1 MSQTFNISVPKF
13 KQQQLVDAAADAA
26 IKEAAKYFEQHRWW
40 WINGDEMIFD
50 AETGNLWQG
59 KPNTLELGV
68 SDAQRLVTGFGI
80 GNIKAWRLPVQN
92 EVRVIVENN
101 FPLRSGSYR
110 KILDCPLILINST
123 AMWLDQ
129 DYPNTTNSNGIIV
142 ATYLLFPSK
151 PSPQSA
157 LTEFAKRNWTI
168 KPHGQDNQTLKDFWG
183 QYNLIKAAELKQYTQ
198 FNATQLQALWQN
210 IDYISARLP
219 VLDSL
224 QFSEINQGLWEF
236 FDDKKSERFVIKAD
250 SPLYGRDPADDI
262 QEGNVAIDFGTSR
275 TVVALK
281 RNGRDELLRI
291 GLKDFNTEPI
301 PEHYEN
307 PTVLE
312 MADFELFL
320 HDWTSEAY
328 RPLVSWDTVRCSHEA
343 RRALRYNESDTKKMS
358 SILLRLKQWA
368 LRDSENYK
376 VMFTDQQNNVHELA
390 NLTERNPVKGQP
402 LTIDKNYPFD
412 PIELYAWFLGLT
424 INWRQRGI
432 FLNYYMTFPVA
443 YPSEVKNKI
452 LSSFR
457 RGLQRSL
464 PAGLTNHPKFAEF
477 SVEERASEPA
487 AFAAAALET
496 LQIAPVDGGVAYAVF
511 DFGGGTTDFDYGFY
525 RLPTEAEADEW
536 EHVLE
541 HFGSS
546 GDKFL
551 GGENLL
557 ENLAYLVF
565 CANLDVCRK
574 NEIAFTQPLDA
585 LPFAGSE
592 LLITN
597 TQAAYTNTNMMMSKL
612 RPLWEKGEKNKD
624 STGTTKVKLVNR
636 QGTLV
641 ECDLKIKEQ
650 ELIVW
655 LEARIQKGLHN
666 FFVGLKQAF
675 TGHGQ
680 KNNQQVVDAKS
691 VKDKFAERHQKAQAS
706 QKNTLPKEIHILLAG
721 NSSRSSIVLGL
732 LGCAKLDGDE
742 HSKKLNERTQKDL
755 KDIFG
760 ESLPNFV
767 IHEPLDADGKNPYKP
782 TAKTGVALGLLRLC
796 PGESLKV
803 INHAKSDNDDS
814 PFHFFVGAIKLNKFV
829 PALKRGCLYNQW
841 VEVGPIRDRIAY
853 LVYTTTPK
861 ASLGTMPR
869 GDSELIERKLS
880 FAGDTTGHKVFA
892 RAISPNEVEICTGVS
907 LADIS
912 AKEVS
917 NNLQTH
923 KLM

>member
-1 MSQTFNISVPKF
+1 MSQTFNISVPKL
-13 KQQQLVDAAADAA
+13 KQQQLVDMASDKALD
-26 IKEAAKYFEQHRWW
+26 EAASYFAQHRWW

-50 AETGNLWQG
+50 AETGCLWQG
-59 KPNTLELGV
+59 KPNSNQYTNNGQEEAKKLRLG
-68 SDAQRLVTGFGI
+68 GFI
-80 GNIKAWRLPVQN
+80 HWRLPTRQ
-92 EVRVIVENN
+92 ELLIVASTSS
-101 FPLRSGSYR
+101 FPLRRGANLR
-110 KILDCPLILINST
+110 LLDVDYWRVAEGRID
-123 AMWLDQ
+123 LD
-129 DYPNTTNSNGIIV
+129 NSNPTPNAYEAGRIIAICTLEIFYGKHPV
-142 ATYLLFPSK
+142 CDLLE
-151 PSPQSA
+151 
-157 LTEFAKRNWTI
+157 EFAKRNWTI
-168 KPHGQDNQTLKDFWG
+168 KPHGQDNQALKDFLG
-183 QYNLIKAAELKQYTQ
+183 QYNLIKAAELKQYDK

-210 IDYISARLP
+210 LDYISARLP

-224 QFSEINQGLWEF
+224 RFSDNNQGLWEF
-236 FDDKKSERFVIKAD
+236 FDDQKSERLTITVD
-250 SPLYGRDPADDI
+250 SPLCVRDPADDI
-262 QEGNVAIDFGTSR
+262 QEGNVAIDFGTSS

-343 RRALRYNESDTKKMS
+343 RRALRYNESDAQKMS

-376 VMFTDQQNNVHELA
+376 VKFKDQQNQVHELA
-390 NLTERNPVKGQP
+390 SLTERNPVKGQP
-402 LTIDKNYPFD
+402 LTIDENYPFD

-432 FLNYYMTFPVA
+432 FLHYYMTFPVA

-487 AFAAAALET
+487 AFAAAALEA
-496 LQIAPVDGGVAYAVF
+496 LEIAPVDGGVAYAVF

-525 RLPTEAEADEW
+525 RLPTDAEADEW

-565 CANLDVCRK
+565 CANLDLCRK

-612 RPLWEKGEKNKD
+612 RRLWEKGEKNGD
-624 STGTTKVKLVNR
+624 SDGKIDVKLVNR
-636 QGTLV
+636 QGAIV
-641 ECDLKIKEQ
+641 ECDFKIKEQ
-650 ELIVW
+650 ELVVW
-655 LEARIQKGLHN
+655 LEGRIQKGLHN

-675 TGHGQ
+675 STHT
-680 KNNQQVVDAKS
+680 QQS
-691 VKDKFAERHQKAQAS
+691 
-706 QKNTLPKEIHILLAG
+706 TLPKEIHILLAG

-732 LGCAKLDGDE
+732 LGCAKSDDAE

-760 ESLPNFV
+760 ESLPNFI

-829 PALKRGCLYNQW
+829 PVLKRGCVYNQW

-853 LVYTTTPK
+853 LVYTTTPR

-907 LADIS
+907 LTDIS
-912 AKEVS
+912 TKEVS

-923 KLM
+923 KLV